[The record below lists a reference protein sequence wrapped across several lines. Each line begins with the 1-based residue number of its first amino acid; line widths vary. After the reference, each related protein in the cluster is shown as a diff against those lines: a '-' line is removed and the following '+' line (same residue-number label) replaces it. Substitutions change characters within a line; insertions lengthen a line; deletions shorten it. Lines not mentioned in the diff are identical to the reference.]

1 MSPRAAVLWE
11 AGQQWQIEDL
21 VLDAPQHGE
30 VKVDL
35 AASGLCHSDK
45 HRDGSIPSGLNPS
58 SAVMRKRASLP
69 TSVRECRHGPARG
82 VGPGARRRAAS
93 ERSPR
98 AAT

>member
-1 MSPRAAVLWE
+1 VSPRAAVLWE

-58 SAVMRKRASLP
+58 
-69 TSVRECRHGPARG
+69 
-82 VGPGARRRAAS
+82 
-93 ERSPR
+93 
-98 AAT
+98 